1 MTNHYENKYNFSIEL
16 EIIID
21 NNNCNSIIK
30 PNQPIH
36 TKDFQ
41 TINIDFFTEQNI
53 KEPKLSDKVS
63 FYIIYSPEKNKLRP
77 RDSIMLNLQKIQK
90 VHLPEQIE
98 ETIGLLP
105 TFVSRKLSIK
115 NSNWILNKRKDEAI
129 HLDILNKDFYNTTNI
144 SKKQEID
151 YILLLNQKKC
161 EKIVATYNIF
171 KT

>member
-77 RDSIMLNLQKIQK
+77 RDSIMLNLQKIQNLK
-90 VHLPEQIE
+90 SKKYIY
-98 ETIGLLP
+98 
-105 TFVSRKLSIK
+105 
-115 NSNWILNKRKDEAI
+115 LNK
-129 HLDILNKDFYNTTNI
+129 
-144 SKKQEID
+144 
-151 YILLLNQKKC
+151 
-161 EKIVATYNIF
+161 
-171 KT
+171 

>member
-63 FYIIYSPEKNKLRP
+63 FYIIYSPK
-77 RDSIMLNLQKIQK
+77 
-90 VHLPEQIE
+90 
-98 ETIGLLP
+98 
-105 TFVSRKLSIK
+105 
-115 NSNWILNKRKDEAI
+115 
-129 HLDILNKDFYNTTNI
+129 
-144 SKKQEID
+144 KKQAQTEGQ
-151 YILLLNQKKC
+151 YNVKFTKNTKTKK
-161 EKIVATYNIF
+161 
-171 KT
+171 